1 MSILISVVQ
10 LGTLVLRK
18 IMKTDTGV
26 SVGTEPLT
34 IIMEEKMRD
43 KTFPTAVVTM
53 SGQIKQSVEDKGEAV
68 LSTPEEDILQ
78 GNFPILL
85 GHPESWSHKV
95 GQDLLRK
102 LQKNNQVILSF
113 LDELHQGL
121 KNHWNSIRYK

>member
-1 MSILISVVQ
+1 
-10 LGTLVLRK
+10 
-18 IMKTDTGV
+18 MKTATGV
-26 SVGTEPLT
+26 SVGTQPLT
-34 IIMEEKMRD
+34 IIMEEKMRN